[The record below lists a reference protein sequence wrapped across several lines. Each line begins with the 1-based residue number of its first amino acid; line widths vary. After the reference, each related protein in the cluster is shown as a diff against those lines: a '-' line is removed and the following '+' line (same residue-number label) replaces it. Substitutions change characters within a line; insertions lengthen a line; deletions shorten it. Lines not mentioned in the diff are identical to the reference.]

1 MEESA
6 KQVWTRRNSL
16 IPTSEAFQLLLDQ
29 SHCQHWEIRIFLGA
43 ACAVVG
49 RISSVDIPL
58 ISSVPLAIIIAFL
71 PRFCRA
77 ALIAQMTFDAAS
89 HAIGTKV
96 RVFGEDLVTSMC
108 AICNCAI
115 LSIGHLEH
123 FKLTT
128 F

>member
-77 ALIAQMTFDAAS
+77 ALIAQITFDAAS
-89 HAIGTKV
+89 HAIGTK
-96 RVFGEDLVTSMC
+96 
-108 AICNCAI
+108 
-115 LSIGHLEH
+115 
-123 FKLTT
+123 
-128 F
+128 

>member
-1 MEESA
+1 MEEST

-16 IPTSEAFQLLLDQ
+16 IPTSEALDRVFQLLLDQ

-71 PRFCRA
+71 LPVNWKCDSVVMSLSF
-77 ALIAQMTFDAAS
+77 LNLQNP
-89 HAIGTKV
+89 GT
-96 RVFGEDLVTSMC
+96 LVG
-108 AICNCAI
+108 I
-115 LSIGHLEH
+115 
-123 FKLTT
+123 
-128 F
+128 